1 MLDWLEYGWCYW
13 EWRTCAGQ
21 WVGMRGRITVSHD
34 NARSESEEVEMGV
47 WVGVELDGDDANAE
61 AEDTDGAEYEERHEL
76 REVDG

>member
-1 MLDWLEYGWCYW
+1 MMAPATVPPMALW
-13 EWRTCAGQ
+13 ERLLLLW
-21 WVGMRGRITVSHD
+21 
-34 NARSESEEVEMGV
+34 EEVEMGV

>member
-1 MLDWLEYGWCYW
+1 MKAPATVPPMALW
-13 EWRTCAGQ
+13 ERLLLLW
-21 WVGMRGRITVSHD
+21 
-34 NARSESEEVEMGV
+34 EEVEMGV